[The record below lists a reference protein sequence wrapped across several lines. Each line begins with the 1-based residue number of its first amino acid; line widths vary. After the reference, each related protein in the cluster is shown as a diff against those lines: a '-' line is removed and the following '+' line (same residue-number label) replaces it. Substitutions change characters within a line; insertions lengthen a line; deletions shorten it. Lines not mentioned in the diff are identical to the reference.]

1 MSTRDEAQPRHMLAR
16 LLAHL
21 REQLSE
27 VAREYGHAALCCP
40 RSSNRTSV
48 K

>member
-1 MSTRDEAQPRHMLAR
+1 MSTRDETQPRHMLAR

-21 REQLSE
+21 REQLAE
-27 VAREYGHAALCCP
+27 VAREGGHAALCCP
-40 RSSNRTSV
+40 RSSDRTSV